1 MDLAELTNPVPKGFL
16 DEEDKMFVFD
26 GEDVCLVPV
35 DKAHKY
41 ATVTNVIGGIVAADE
56 SESVGQINVEDLIV
70 AMVGI
75 DQALKGAVDA
85 GFENAYSGQF
95 NIDNVRHKLR
105 EAMLLPE
112 EDINIVDITDNEKE
126 GVITELTVSAKYS
139 GPNVDTMTAR
149 SFAISCVNVESGSV
163 YGIVDINYTRDG
175 SLSFVIQEKEGFGA
189 GIYDIQI
196 KREPIGYYDSIT
208 LNYEYTIE

>member
-1 MDLAELTNPVPKGFL
+1 MDLADLTNPVPKGFL
-16 DEEDKMFVFD
+16 DEGDKMFVFD

-41 ATVTNVIGGIVAADE
+41 ATVTNVMGGIVAADE

-85 GFENAYSGQF
+85 GFENAYSRQF
-95 NIDNVRHKLR
+95 DIDEVRHKLR

-112 EDINIVDITDNEKE
+112 EDIRIVDIGDDKQG
-126 GVITELTVSAKYS
+126 GVITELNVCASYD
-139 GPNVDTMTAR
+139 GPNAGTMTAS

-163 YGIVDINYTRDG
+163 YEIVDINYQRDG
-175 SLSFVIQEKEGFGA
+175 SLSFVIKDKGGLGA
-189 GIYDIQI
+189 GIYDIEIQ
-196 KREPIGYYDSIT
+196 REPMGYYEAIT
-208 LNYEYTIE
+208 LNYEYTIK